1 MSNASFV
8 RRAPEIAEEILAKTA
23 NLPKDLQTFTRG
35 LFEKEAAQVG
45 DPLKMP
51 ARMTIADLQKVA
63 SANKVDLPKVGA
75 APSDEYG
82 SVAEGLRKMA
92 EHHANETRDDILA
105 AAVAIMEKTG
115 AGWAQT
121 IAAPFRAAGRAAAG
135 AGKGIASIIPGTK
148 GYRARVIEKAKWEKQ
163 LAGIRAETPSRPE
176 WTAAQEAAKTH
187 AEGVAK
193 QKARTET
200 LKTVSGVAPAVAL
213 GVGVPTGAM
222 ALRPE
227 GKKEIKAFRAIA

>member
-105 AAVAIMEKTG
+105 AAVAIMEKSAQGGAAAVAGPAARGGG
-115 AGWAQT
+115 AGHFLKSWL
-121 IAAPFRAAGRAAAG
+121 APGSRPF
-135 AGKGIASIIPGTK
+135 K
-148 GYRARVIEKAKWEKQ
+148 ARQ
-163 LAGIRAETPSRPE
+163 LAGARHKRLLAE
-176 WTAAQEAAKTH
+176 QEARTPGTVAS
-187 AEGVAK
+187 AEREWSSHLAK
-193 QKARTET
+193 QREQAAESTRQWTG
-200 LKTVSGVAPAVAL
+200 TVKSVATPVAV
-213 GVGVPTGAM
+213 GVGVPAGAM
-222 ALRPE
+222 AMKPE
-227 GKKEIKAFRAIA
+227 GKKEVKAFRAIA